1 MNGAPSQ
8 RDRGRRRT
16 RESRVS
22 IGEQLV
28 EARLAAGLTTA
39 QVADTTRIR
48 RTLVEAIEAD
58 DYRLCGG
65 DVYARGHIGTI
76 ARTVGLDP
84 TPLLAEFD
92 AAHVSRPTSGR
103 RPCSTPTTNAPAERR
118 GPNWAAAMVAV
129 LVLVVGLGPV
139 AGRHASG
146 HQGSRHDVRSRPER
160 LEQPVDVHAPAVE
173 PDPGAVELRRRR
185 GPRRGSPLSV
195 TATGGRSWI
204 SVTAGGKQAL
214 LRDPR
219 GRADQA
225 VPRRREGQ
233 AGRRQRRGRQAHGQR
248 QRPRVPRAP
257 TARWPG

>member
-1 MNGAPSQ
+1 M
-8 RDRGRRRT
+8 
-16 RESRVS
+16 S

-48 RTLVEAIEAD
+48 RTLIEAIEAD

-92 AAHVSRPTSGR
+92 AAHVSNDIKATAVFESE
-103 RPCSTPTTNAPAERR
+103 TNAPAERR

-129 LVLVVGLGPV
+129 LVLVVGLGLWQVVTRPDSLP
-139 AGRHASG
+139 RDTTSG
-146 HQGSRHDVRSRPER
+146 LVPSVS
-160 LEQPVDVHAPAVE
+160 
-173 PDPGAVELRRRR
+173 
-185 GPRRGSPLSV
+185 GSPSNSTSPPPSPTPEPSNSDVAEAPEGVTLSV

-204 SVTAGGKQAL
+204 SVTAGG
-214 LRDPR
+214 
-219 GRADQA
+219 
-225 VPRRREGQ
+225 
-233 AGRRQRRGRQAHGQR
+233 RQAFSGILEDGQTKQFR
-248 QRPRVPRAP
+248 DDLKVKLVVGNAGAVRLMVNGSDLGAPGADGEVARLTFVPGDP
-257 TARWPG
+257 TAVG